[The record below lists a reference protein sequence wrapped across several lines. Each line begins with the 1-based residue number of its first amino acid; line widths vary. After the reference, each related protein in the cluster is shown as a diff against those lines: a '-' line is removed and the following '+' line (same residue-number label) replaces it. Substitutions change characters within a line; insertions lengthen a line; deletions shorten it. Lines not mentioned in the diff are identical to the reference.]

1 MKTDLTQMDRLTML
15 MMTEKSEVIVKRTDR
30 EPAFDGTGYIILNER
45 HDLVVNT
52 KDGEYLWDAI
62 CHPGSYG
69 YEEGLLE
76 VAGDPVASPDALDSV
91 EGWLT
96 ADEIFAR
103 WQKWEAEHGEV

>member
-15 MMTEKSEVIVKRTDR
+15 MMTEKSDVIVKRTDQ
-30 EPAFDGTGYIILNER
+30 EPTFDGRHYLIYNER
-45 HDLVVNT
+45 HDLVINT

-69 YEEGLLE
+69 YEKGLLE
-76 VAGDPVASPDALDSV
+76 VMGDPVTNNDV

-103 WQKWEAEHGEV
+103 WQKWEAEHGKV

>member
-1 MKTDLTQMDRLTML
+1 MKTDLTQLDRLTML
-15 MMTEKSEVIVKRTDR
+15 MMTEKSDVIVERTDQ
-30 EPAFDGTGYIILNER
+30 EPTFDGRHYVIYNER
-45 HDLVVNT
+45 HDLVIKT

-69 YEEGLLE
+69 YEDGLLE
-76 VAGDPVASPDALDSV
+76 VMGDPVTNNDV

-103 WQKWEAEHGEV
+103 WQKWEAEHGKV

>member
-1 MKTDLTQMDRLTML
+1 MKTDLTQLDRLTML
-15 MMTEKSEVIVKRTDR
+15 MMTEKSDVIVKRTDQ
-30 EPAFDGTGYIILNER
+30 EPTFDGIGYVIHNER
-45 HDLVVNT
+45 HDLVIKT

-69 YEEGLLE
+69 YEDGLLE
-76 VAGDPVASPDALDSV
+76 VMGDPVTNSDV

-103 WQKWEAEHGEV
+103 WQKWEAEHGKV